1 MEEKAAVVREVKDV
15 KSALAK
21 KLPSLEK
28 EQIDFLEKC
37 LELDPLKR
45 WSTEQLM
52 GHDYFKNFGVPF

>member
-1 MEEKAAVVREVKDV
+1 MVREVKDV